1 MVKEIERVYL
11 PEKDIM
17 IELDEVKSAPCSTEI
32 HILKVHMVKRVIME
46 RGFQCLQ
53 YQTAS

>member
-1 MVKEIERVYL
+1 MVKEIERVCL

-17 IELDEVKSAPCSTEI
+17 IELDEVKNAPCSSEI
-32 HILKVHMVKRVIME
+32 HILKVHMVKWVIVE

-53 YQTAS
+53 YQTVS